1 MRNDINDAGEVYEEF
16 NEIVGSE
23 IIKSN
28 FFSNMLKNV
37 NWHHYRTL
45 AFWAC
50 VFIVGGLQALK
61 GSGIGDFT
69 TAIAIIGFFEHSLQG
84 NSS

>member
-1 MRNDINDAGEVYEEF
+1 MRNDTEPIYEEHDIT
-16 NEIVGSE
+16 EEVASVGLQN
-23 IIKSN
+23 KLKDC
-28 FFSNMLKNV
+28 MLKNI

-61 GSGIGDFT
+61 GSGVGDFT
-69 TAIAIIGFFEHSLQG
+69 TAIAIIGFFEHSLLG
-84 NSS
+84 KTE